1 LFKKFAESVELSV
14 SVNLSSVHKT
24 SSPGEDT
31 GNWVSGSGF
40 SLLILSPMSG
50 DSSVSSLRFKA
61 TILVDENGSHETER
75 AETLS
80 DDIGLNISIVVL
92 AGPDDTSFTFDGLS
106 NHIINKSMFIRNSS
120 SGVLLLPS
128 VFLVD
133 SFEGL

>member
-1 LFKKFAESVELSV
+1 VELGV

-61 TILVDENGSHETER
+61 AILVDENGSHETER

-80 DDIGLNISIVVL
+80 DDVGLNISIVVL
-92 AGPDDTSFTFDGLS
+92 TGPDDTSFTFDGLG
-106 NHIINKSMFIRNSS
+106 NHIINKSVFIRNSS
-120 SGVLLLPS
+120 SLVLLLPS
-128 VFLVD
+128 VILID
-133 SFEGL
+133 SLEGL